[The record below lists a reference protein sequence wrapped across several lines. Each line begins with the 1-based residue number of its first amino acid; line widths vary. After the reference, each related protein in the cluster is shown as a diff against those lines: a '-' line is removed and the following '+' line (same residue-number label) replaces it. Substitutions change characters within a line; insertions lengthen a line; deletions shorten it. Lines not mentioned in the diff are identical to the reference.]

1 MRFLAPFLLLLGS
14 CSILAPIIG
23 GAAGA
28 AGGSILGP
36 AGAATGAAGG
46 VMLGQLTFP
55 YDNGPFIPGTS
66 EVISPGGTASTIHE
80 ASNFV
85 ETVGEWYLLIF
96 IIVPFLSRRFRGWAK
111 NKVIPANL
119 FAKKTNT

>member
-1 MRFLAPFLLLLGS
+1 MRFLAPLLLLLGS

-55 YDNGPFIPGTS
+55 YDNGPFIP
-66 EVISPGGTASTIHE
+66 ELLKLFRPGEQLQLYTKHQI
-80 ASNFV
+80 
-85 ETVGEWYLLIF
+85 L
-96 IIVPFLSRRFRGWAK
+96 
-111 NKVIPANL
+111 
-119 FAKKTNT
+119 